1 MAHNDPFLRVK
12 ARGIFFWL
20 ILAIPLLVFLS
31 ELMQFGVK
39 LWQQTNNSTIRAED
53 PLFVTLVGNTFIYLI
68 VIVWL
73 FYHQKRSRLRLEFI
87 FGQLPPFRQCLYWL
101 LLVIP
106 ILMFSLGSGQIIYY
120 VVSLSDP
127 QLVTSLIGERLFLTA
142 QQTNYPVI
150 YNTVQFI
157 SIVIL
162 APLLEEILFR
172 GIILQRWSVKWSI
185 LSGIF
190 FSSLVF
196 GCLHFNFLGL
206 FNFGLVM
213 ALLYLRTQNLFL
225 PIMVHG
231 LNNLI
236 AVGLEVWATVLKN
249 GEAFYTV
256 EQLQS
261 SWWQGLVAMILA
273 LPWLILFWRNNWQL
287 ARHTLPYFAN
297 RDRLVMKTVPE

>member
-1 MAHNDPFLRVK
+1 MGHNDPFLRVK
-12 ARGIFFWL
+12 ARSIFFWL

-39 LWQQTNNSTIRAED
+39 WWQQSTNSTIRADD
-53 PLFVTLVGNTFIYLI
+53 PLFATLVANIFIYAI

-73 FYHQKRSRLRLEFI
+73 FYQQQRSRLRLKFI
-87 FGQLPPFRQCLYWL
+87 FGQLPPLKQCLYWL

-106 ILMFSLGSGQIIYY
+106 VLMFSLGSGQVIYY

-127 QLVTSLIGERLFLTA
+127 KLVTSLISTRLFLTA
-142 QQTNYPVI
+142 QETSYPII
-150 YNTVQFI
+150 YNSIQFI

-196 GCLHFNFLGL
+196 GCLHFNCLGL

-213 ALLYLRTQNLFL
+213 ALLYLRTQSLLL
-225 PIMVHG
+225 PIMVHA
-231 LNNLI
+231 LNNLM
-236 AVGLEVWATVLKN
+236 AVSLEVWATVFKH
-249 GEAFYTV
+249 GEAFYTL

-261 SWWQGLVAMILA
+261 SWWQGLIAIALA
-273 LPWLILFWRNNWQL
+273 LPWLVLFWRNNWQI
-287 ARHTLPYFAN
+287 ARYTLPYFAN
-297 RDRLVMKTVPE
+297 RDRGAHP